1 MHQVLTARCLI
12 TLLVIFILAGC
23 VSTKSPSATIA
34 YYTLEY
40 DPPIVKNHPPL
51 PVALRV
57 ERFTVAPLYNT
68 SNMVFREEA
77 FKRDAYSYH
86 RWRAN
91 PADLVTHYLS
101 RDLKTSGFFAGV
113 YDTRSRFLSTHAIEG
128 SVDEFFENDNNGAW
142 EAVLAL
148 TVTLVAERESDMSKA
163 VLLQRHYRINEP
175 CEEKNPGAVAAAM
188 SRAMA
193 KISEMIIAD
202 VYNSLASV
210 IQETPGS

>member
-12 TLLVIFILAGC
+12 TLLLIFILAGC
-23 VSTKSPSATIA
+23 VSPKSPSATIA

-40 DPPIVKNHPPL
+40 DPPVVKNHPPL

-57 ERFTVAPLYNT
+57 ERFTVAPLYNS
-68 SNMVFREEA
+68 SNMIFREAA

-91 PADLVTHYLS
+91 PADLVTHYLG
-101 RDLKTSGFFAGV
+101 RDLKTSNLFAGV

-128 SVDEFFENDNNGAW
+128 SVDEFFENDSYSAW

-148 TVTLVAERESDMSKA
+148 TVTLVAEHEPDISKA
-163 VLLQRHYRINEP
+163 VLLQKHYRISEP
-175 CEEKNPGAVAAAM
+175 CEQKNPGAVAAAM

-202 VYNSLASV
+202 VYNSLALAT
-210 IQETPGS
+210 QDTPES

>member
-1 MHQVLTARCLI
+1 MHPAQTVRYWI
-12 TLLVIFILAGC
+12 TLLAIFMTAGC
-23 VSTKSPSATIA
+23 VSTKSPDATIE

-40 DPPIVKNHPPL
+40 DPPVTENHPPL

-68 SNMVFREEA
+68 SNMIFREEA

-101 RDLKTSGFFAGV
+101 RDLKASGFFAGV

-128 SVDEFFENDNNGAW
+128 SVEEFFENDNNGAW

-148 TVTLVAERESDMSKA
+148 TVILVAERELDMSKA
-163 VLLQRHYRINEP
+163 VLLQRHYRISEP
-175 CEEKNPGAVAAAM
+175 CEQKNPGAVAAAM

-193 KISEMIIAD
+193 KISEMIIED
-202 VYNSLASV
+202 VYNSLASAT
-210 IQETPGS
+210 Q

>member
-1 MHQVLTARCLI
+1 MHQALTARYWI
-12 TLLVIFILAGC
+12 TLLAIFITAGC
-23 VSTKSPSATIA
+23 VSTKSPNETIV

-40 DPPIVKNHPPL
+40 DPPVTKNHPPL

-68 SNMVFREEA
+68 SNMIFREEA

-91 PADLVTHYLS
+91 PADLVTYYLS
-101 RDLKTSGFFAGV
+101 RDLKTSGLFAGV

-128 SVDEFFENDNNGAW
+128 SVEEFFENDNNGAW
-142 EAVLAL
+142 EAVLSL
-148 TVTLVAERESDMSKA
+148 TVTLVTEREPDMSKA
-163 VLLQRHYRINEP
+163 VLLQKYYRISEP
-175 CEEKNPGAVAAAM
+175 CEQKNPGAVAAAM

-202 VYNSLASV
+202 VYNSLAST
-210 IQETPGS
+210 IQ